1 MIKNTL
7 TLAFLTTAAA
17 AFGQISPKMSYDM
30 IRFGYSQSQEINGWG
45 LSGSA
50 LLGEH
55 VIVSGGY
62 QDLSARNLDD
72 VDGKSSGFGLGV
84 RFGVGYGDV
93 IVGASFA
100 QLNGSG
106 FDGGAAVAIGADVTG
121 YGITYRH
128 SFSEAFEGF
137 VSYNRTKLEY
147 VAAGVD
153 LDTGAAVA
161 IGESVTDD
169 QFGVALRY
177 NFSKQFDVT
186 AGYTW
191 VDGDGA
197 WSVSAGYNF

>member
-17 AFGQISPKMSYDM
+17 AFGQTSPKMSYDM
-30 IRFGYSQSQEINGWG
+30 IRFGYSQSEEIDGWG

-55 VIVSGGY
+55 VLVSGGY

-72 VDGKSSGFGLGV
+72 VDGKSTGFGLAV
-84 RFGVGYGDV
+84 RFGAGQGDI
-93 IVGASFA
+93 IVGASFS
-100 QLNGSG
+100 QLTGSG
-106 FDGGAAVAIGADVTG
+106 VDGGVAVALGADITS

-128 SFSEAFEGF
+128 SFSESFEGF
-137 VSYNRTKLEY
+137 LSYNRVRFEY

-161 IGESVTDD
+161 VGDSTTDD
-169 QFGVALRY
+169 QFGVSLRY
-177 NFSKQFDVT
+177 NFSKAFDIT
-186 AGYTW
+186 AGYNW
-191 VDGDGA
+191 VDGDGG
-197 WSVSAGYNF
+197 WGISAGYNF

>member
-1 MIKNTL
+1 MTKNIL
-7 TLAFLTTAAA
+7 TLAILTAAA
-17 AFGQISPKMSYDM
+17 SAFGQTSPKMSYDM
-30 IRFGYSQSQEINGWG
+30 IRLGYAQSDEIDGWG
-45 LSGSA
+45 ISGSA

-55 VIVSGGY
+55 VIVSGAY

-72 VDGKSSGFGLGV
+72 VDGKSAGFGLGI
-84 RFGVGYGDV
+84 RFGVGSGDI

-106 FDGGAAVAIGADVTG
+106 FDGGAAVAIGADVTT

-128 SFSEAFEGF
+128 SFSEAIEGF
-137 VSYNRTKLEY
+137 LSYNRTKLEY

-161 IGESVTDD
+161 IGNSVSDD

-186 AGYTW
+186 AGYNW